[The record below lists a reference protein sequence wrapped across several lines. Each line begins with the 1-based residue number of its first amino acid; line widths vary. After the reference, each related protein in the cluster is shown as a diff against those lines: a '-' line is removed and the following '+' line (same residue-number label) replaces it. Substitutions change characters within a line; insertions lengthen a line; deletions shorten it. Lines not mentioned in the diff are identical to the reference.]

1 VPNNALEQ
9 PRFSRCSPRAFG
21 GFAKAASERFE
32 ETMEDIA
39 QLIAA
44 ATTAR
49 SRLLERVRGL
59 STAQG
64 AFKADSAEWSIAE
77 NVEHLVLA
85 AQGSINR
92 VWAAAEG
99 VRHGQ
104 RVWAGEPVHRGKS
117 IEQIVAETWAPRQ
130 QAPDI
135 ATPRRR
141 GPLAYWIV
149 AIQCN
154 QPLLEA
160 LPAALAQLD
169 PAEVIT
175 PHPVS
180 GPWDARQWLEFVQF
194 HLDLHRQQIEGVM
207 RGSGFPR

>member
-1 VPNNALEQ
+1 
-9 PRFSRCSPRAFG
+9 
-21 GFAKAASERFE
+21 
-32 ETMEDIA
+32 
-39 QLIAA
+39 
-44 ATTAR
+44 
-49 SRLLERVRGL
+49 
-59 STAQG
+59 
-64 AFKADSAEWSIAE
+64 
-77 NVEHLVLA
+77 
-85 AQGSINR
+85 
-92 VWAAAEG
+92 
-99 VRHGQ
+99 
-104 RVWAGEPVHRGKS
+104 
-117 IEQIVAETWAPRQ
+117 
-130 QAPDI
+130 
-135 ATPRRR
+135 
-141 GPLAYWIV
+141 V